1 VKRRAF
7 ITLLG
12 GAAVW
17 PLTARAQ
24 QGERMRH
31 VGVLMPSA
39 ADDPVGQIRLGAF
52 LQGLQPLGW
61 AVGSN
66 VRIDIRWTAGD
77 ASLSRKYAAELVAL
91 APHVILAAGG
101 STVEPLLQVSRTV
114 PIVFAIAP
122 DPVGA
127 GYVDSLGRPRGNV
140 TGFATFEFGLGAK
153 WLELLNEIAPGR
165 TRVAVIRDPAV
176 VTGIGQFGAIQ
187 SAAPSMGIEVSP
199 INLLD
204 ADQIERAVADFVRS
218 AHDGL
223 IVAASALATKHRN
236 LIVGLA
242 ARHNLPAVY
251 NQRAFVAAG
260 GLISYGP
267 DLVDQY
273 RRAAGYV
280 DRILK
285 GEKPADLPV
294 QAPTKY
300 ELVINLKTA
309 KALGLEVPPTV
320 LALADEVIE

>member
-1 VKRRAF
+1 
-7 ITLLG
+7 
-12 GAAVW
+12 VW
-17 PLTARAQ
+17 
-24 QGERMRH
+24 
-31 VGVLMPSA
+31 
-39 ADDPVGQIRLGAF
+39 
-52 LQGLQPLGW
+52 
-61 AVGSN
+61 
-66 VRIDIRWTAGD
+66 IDIRWTAGD

-101 STVEPLLQVSRTV
+101 STVEPLLQVSRAV

-285 GEKPADLPV
+285 GEKARRPAGAGADQVRAGDQP
-294 QAPTKY
+294 QDREGARPRRANDAARPRRRGDRMSYAP
-300 ELVINLKTA
+300 
-309 KALGLEVPPTV
+309 ALPPT
-320 LALADEVIE
+320 LLGSGMALLG

>member
-1 VKRRAF
+1 MRRREF

-12 GAAVW
+12 GAAAW
-17 PLTARAQ
+17 PLAVRAQ
-24 QGERMRH
+24 QGERVRH
-31 VGVLMPSA
+31 IGVLMPSA

-204 ADQIERAVADFVRS
+204 ADQIERAVADFGRS

-236 LIVGLA
+236 
-242 ARHNLPAVY
+242 
-251 NQRAFVAAG
+251 
-260 GLISYGP
+260 
-267 DLVDQY
+267 
-273 RRAAGYV
+273 
-280 DRILK
+280 
-285 GEKPADLPV
+285 
-294 QAPTKY
+294 
-300 ELVINLKTA
+300 INNRWACGTA
-309 KALGLEVPPTV
+309 
-320 LALADEVIE
+320 